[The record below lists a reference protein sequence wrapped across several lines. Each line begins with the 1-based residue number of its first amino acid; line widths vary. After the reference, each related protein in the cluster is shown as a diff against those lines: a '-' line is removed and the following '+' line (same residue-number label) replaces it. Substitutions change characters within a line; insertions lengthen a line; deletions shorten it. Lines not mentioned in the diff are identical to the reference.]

1 MRVSDEEAEELW
13 EMGADQDKID
23 QLIDEQQVEQPYEVL
38 PENWPAVQLYLSVY
52 GQFRMAA
59 SGHVLGFDLNAVD
72 IDIKRSGL
80 ELSTQDWSKFKMLQ
94 QMTVTVLN
102 QRSQS

>member
-1 MRVSDEEAEELW
+1 MR
-13 EMGADQDKID
+13 EMGADQERID
-23 QLIDEQQVEQPYEVL
+23 ALHDSERQEQPYEVL

-59 SGHVLGFDLNAVD
+59 SGHILGFDLNAVD

-80 ELSTQDWSKFKMLQ
+80 EPTAQDWGKFKVLQ
-94 QMTVTVLN
+94 QMTVTILN
-102 QRSQS
+102 QRSPT

>member
-1 MRVSDEEAEELW
+1 ME
-13 EMGADQDKID
+13 ADQDKID
-23 QLIDEQQVEQPYEVL
+23 SLIDAQQEAQPHEVL

-52 GQFRMAA
+52 GQFRVAA
-59 SGHVLGFDLNAVD
+59 SGHILGFDLNAVD

-80 ELSTQDWSKFKMLQ
+80 EPSTEDWSKFKLLQ
-94 QMTVTVLN
+94 QMTVTILN

>member
-1 MRVSDEEAEELW
+1 MK
-13 EMGADQDKID
+13 ADQDKID
-23 QLIDEQQVEQPYEVL
+23 SLIDAQQEEQPHEVL

-52 GQFRMAA
+52 GQFRVAA
-59 SGHVLGFDLNAVD
+59 SGHILGFDLNAVD

-80 ELSTQDWSKFKMLQ
+80 EPSTEDWSKFKLLQ
-94 QMTVTVLN
+94 QMTVTILN